1 MVIVLVFL
9 VVLGQEVYGNKE
21 QCENHAVKA
30 KLFDAICSEIKQTRT
45 KSEETG
51 TTYTRW
57 GRTKC
62 SGDKTEIVYSG
73 FVGGASHNDS
83 GSQVNMLCV
92 PTQPQYA
99 INNKKA
105 DNHPWLGGTIYSMH
119 QMDTPNTALDQSKYT
134 LYGIPCTVCRARDK
148 TSVIMIPGRKECTS
162 DWEKEYNG
170 YLFGGNP
177 KFKSGSE
184 YVCID
189 EVPERR
195 KKATSWS
202 EKPILKPVHSKCNE
216 VMPCPPF
223 IDGRVL
229 TCVVCSK

>member
-45 KSEETG
+45 KSE
-51 TTYTRW
+51 
-57 GRTKC
+57 
-62 SGDKTEIVYSG
+62 G